1 MLGHPGVN
9 RDVYLRGS
17 PFHRLDRVAV
27 PLLVATGELDV
38 RVSASQ
44 SAQLVAELRR
54 LGKTYEY
61 VTYPTEAH
69 GFLRE
74 GPFLDFHRRLERFL
88 DWYLL

>member
-1 MLGHPGVN
+1 VTTPILIAH
-9 RDVYLRGS
+9 
-17 PFHRLDRVAV
+17 
-27 PLLVATGELDV
+27 GELDL
-38 RVSASQ
+38 RVSPKQ
-44 SAQLVAELRR
+44 SEELVAELRR

-74 GPFLDFHRRLERFL
+74 GPYLDFHRRLERFL

>member
-17 PFHRLDRVAV
+17 PIHRLDRVAV
-27 PLLVATGELDV
+27 PLLVATGERDV

-44 SAQLVAELRR
+44 SAQLVDELRR

>member
-1 MLGHPGVN
+1 MMGHPSEN
-9 RDVYLRGS
+9 RDAYLRGS
-17 PFHRLDRVAV
+17 PIHRLERLAV
-27 PLLVATGELDV
+27 PAARRHGRARRARPPE
-38 RVSASQ
+38 Q
-44 SAQLVAELRR
+44 SEQLVGELRR

-74 GPFLDFHRRLERFL
+74 GPFLDFHQRLERFL